1 MVLIQG
7 GLMGAMAHASGTL
20 TGLGLS
26 LILVYVIN
34 RQSFGWT
41 IQFHPEPITVLLA
54 GGAAVVIAG
63 LAAVWPAIVASRK
76 PVAEA
81 LRYE

>member
-1 MVLIQG
+1 
-7 GLMGAMAHASGTL
+7 MGAIAHAWGSL

-34 RQSFGWT
+34 KQSFGWT
-41 IQFHPEPITVLLA
+41 IQFHPEAETFLLA
-54 GGAAVVIAG
+54 AVAIAVG
-63 LAAVWPAIVASRK
+63 SAVWPALAASQR

-81 LRYE
+81 FRY